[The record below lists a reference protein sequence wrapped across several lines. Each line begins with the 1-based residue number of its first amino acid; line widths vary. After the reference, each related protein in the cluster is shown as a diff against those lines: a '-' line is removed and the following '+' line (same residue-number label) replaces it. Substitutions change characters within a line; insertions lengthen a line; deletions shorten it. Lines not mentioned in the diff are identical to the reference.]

1 MNGDFDDTM
10 RDNTIDAFFA
20 LVRAGLFPVH
30 GEGVMV
36 HDSLFKDVDWN
47 EVYQMAQEQSVQ
59 GLLLQGI
66 ETVQGSWLKVHGSP
80 LVPKVLL
87 LQWIG
92 EVQIIEQRNK
102 AMNQFIADLV
112 AKMREADIYTLL
124 VKGQGIAQC
133 YEKPLWRTP
142 GDIDFFLSDT
152 NYEKAKSFLK
162 PLANDG
168 KPERL
173 YSKEIGFYVNSW
185 LIELHGTL
193 HTGLST
199 RVDKSIDAVQRDVF
213 YAGNVRSWYNGNTQV
228 FLPAADEDVFLVFT
242 HFVKHFY
249 KEGGVTLRQMC
260 DWCRL
265 LYRYRGE
272 LDLRILE
279 SRIKRAGLLSEWK
292 VFGALAVEY
301 LGMPIEAMPL
311 LDVRSEKEDGRCEI
325 DAELRKKAEQIVI
338 FILKGGRW
346 QRFKDTFRV
355 GSIFPLNTLRFLP
368 GIILGVNWLKIKE
381 RIFKS

>member
-1 MNGDFDDTM
+1 M
-10 RDNTIDAFFA
+10 RKDNTIEAFFA
-20 LVRAGLFPVH
+20 LVRAGLWETEVQLTSY
-30 GEGVMV
+30 GE
-36 HDSLFKDVDWN
+36 VD
-47 EVYQMAQEQSVQ
+47 YDDILRLAQEQAVV
-59 GLLLQGI
+59 GLVAAGFEHVI
-66 ETVQGSWLKVHGSP
+66 DVKVP
-80 LVPKVLL
+80 Q
-87 LQWIG
+87 QWALPFAGQTI
-92 EVQIIEQRNK
+92 QLEQRNK

-112 AKMREADIYTLL
+112 SEMRNADIYTLL
-124 VKGQGIAQC
+124 VKGQGIAEC
-133 YEKPLWRTP
+133 YERPQWRTS
-142 GDIDFFLSDT
+142 GDIDFFLSDS

-265 LYRYRGE
+265 LWTYKNSLNYRV
-272 LDLRILE
+272 LE
-279 SRIKRAGLLSEWK
+279 TWIRKAGLLSEWK
-292 VFGALAVEY
+292 AFSALVVEY
-301 LGMPIEAMPL
+301 LGMPVEAMPFY
-311 LDVRSEKEDGRCEI
+311 SEDKKWS
-325 DAELRKKAEQIVI
+325 KKAEKIVA
-338 FILKGGRW
+338 FILKGGKW
-346 QRFKDTFRV
+346 QRFKDTIKV
-355 GSIFPLNTLRFLP
+355 GAIFPMNTIRFLP
-368 GIILGVNWLKIKE
+368 GIILSVNWLKIKE
-381 RIFKS
+381 RIFKR

>member
-1 MNGDFDDTM
+1 M
-10 RDNTIDAFFA
+10 RKDNTIEAFFA
-20 LVRAGLFPVH
+20 LVRAGLWETEVQLTSY
-30 GEGVMV
+30 GE
-36 HDSLFKDVDWN
+36 VD
-47 EVYQMAQEQSVQ
+47 YADILRLAQEQAVVGVVAAGFEHVIDVKVPQ
-59 GLLLQGI
+59 QWALQFAGQTI
-66 ETVQGSWLKVHGSP
+66 QL
-80 LVPKVLL
+80 
-87 LQWIG
+87 
-92 EVQIIEQRNK
+92 EQRNK

-112 AKMREADIYTLL
+112 SEMRNADIYTLL
-124 VKGQGIAQC
+124 VKGQGIAEC
-133 YEKPLWRTP
+133 YERPQWRIS
-142 GDIDFFLSDT
+142 GDIDFFLSDS

-265 LYRYRGE
+265 LWTYKNSLNYRVLE
-272 LDLRILE
+272 NRI
-279 SRIKRAGLLSEWK
+279 RKAGLHSEWK
-292 VFGALAVEY
+292 AFGALAVEY
-301 LGMPIEAMPL
+301 LGMPVEAML
-311 LDVRSEKEDGRCEI
+311 LYSEDKKWS
-325 DAELRKKAEQIVI
+325 KKAEKIVA
-338 FILKGGRW
+338 FILKGGKW
-346 QRFKDTFRV
+346 QRFKDTIKV
-355 GSIFPLNTLRFLP
+355 GAIFPMNTIRFLP
-368 GIILGVNWLKIKE
+368 GIILSVNWLKIKE
-381 RIFKS
+381 RIIKS

>member
-1 MNGDFDDTM
+1 M
-10 RDNTIDAFFA
+10 RKDNTIEAFFA
-20 LVRAGLFPVH
+20 LVRAGLWETEVQLTSY
-30 GEGVMV
+30 GE
-36 HDSLFKDVDWN
+36 VD
-47 EVYQMAQEQSVQ
+47 YADILRLAQEQTVV
-59 GLLLQGI
+59 GLVAAGFEHVIDVKVPQQWALQFAGQTI
-66 ETVQGSWLKVHGSP
+66 QL
-80 LVPKVLL
+80 
-87 LQWIG
+87 
-92 EVQIIEQRNK
+92 EQRNK

-112 AKMREADIYTLL
+112 SEMRNADIYTLL
-124 VKGQGIAQC
+124 VKGQGIAEC
-133 YEKPLWRTP
+133 YERPQWRAS
-142 GDIDFFLSDT
+142 GDIDFFLSDS

-272 LDLRILE
+272 LNLRILE
-279 SRIKRAGLLSEWK
+279 SRIKRAGLMSEWNA
-292 VFGALAVEY
+292 FGTLAVEY
-301 LGMPIEAMPL
+301 IGMPIEDMPFY
-311 LDVRSEKEDGRCEI
+311 SEEKKWS
-325 DAELRKKAEQIVI
+325 KKAEKIVA
-338 FILKGGRW
+338 FILKGGKW

-368 GIILGVNWLKIKE
+368 GIIFGVNWLKIKE
-381 RIFKS
+381 RIFKR

>member
-1 MNGDFDDTM
+1 M
-10 RDNTIDAFFA
+10 RKDNTIEAFFA
-20 LVRAGLFPVH
+20 LVRAGLWETEVQLTSY
-30 GEGVMV
+30 GE
-36 HDSLFKDVDWN
+36 VD
-47 EVYQMAQEQSVQ
+47 YADILRLAQEQAVV
-59 GLLLQGI
+59 GLVAAGFEHVIDVEVPQQWALQFAGQTI
-66 ETVQGSWLKVHGSP
+66 QL
-80 LVPKVLL
+80 
-87 LQWIG
+87 
-92 EVQIIEQRNK
+92 EQRNK

-112 AKMREADIYTLL
+112 SEMRNADIYTLL
-124 VKGQGIAQC
+124 VKGQGIAEC
-133 YEKPLWRTP
+133 YERPQWRIS
-142 GDIDFFLSDT
+142 GNLDFFLSDS

-193 HTGLST
+193 HTGIST

-279 SRIKRAGLLSEWK
+279 SRIKSAGLMSEWK
-292 VFGALAVEY
+292 AFGALAVEY
-301 LGMPIEAMPL
+301 LGMPVEAML
-311 LDVRSEKEDGRCEI
+311 LYSEDKKWS
-325 DAELRKKAEQIVI
+325 KKAEKIEA
-338 FILKGGRW
+338 FILKGRKW

-355 GSIFPLNTLRFLP
+355 GSIFPLNTFRFLP

-381 RIFKS
+381 RIIKP

>member
-1 MNGDFDDTM
+1 M
-10 RDNTIDAFFA
+10 RDNTIEAFFT
-20 LVRAGLFPVH
+20 LVRAGLFPAQ
-30 GEGVMV
+30 GEGNPKIRI
-36 HDSLFKDVDWN
+36 DGTTEWN
-47 EVYQMAQEQSVQ
+47 EVFQLAQEQSVQ

-66 ETVQGSWLKVHGSP
+66 ENMKANGVEPS
-80 LVPKVLL
+80 VPKVML

-112 AKMREADIYTLL
+112 AKMRESDIYTLL
-124 VKGQGIAQC
+124 VKGQGVAQC
-133 YEKPLWRTP
+133 YEKPQWRTP

-213 YAGNVRSWYNGNTQV
+213 YVGNVRSWYNGNTQV
-228 FLPAADEDVFLVFT
+228 FLPAADEDVFFVFT

-265 LYRYRGE
+265 VYRYCEE

-279 SRIKRAGLLSEWK
+279 SRITRAGLMSEWK
-292 VFGALAVEY
+292 AFGALAVDY
-301 LGMPIEAMPL
+301 LGMPVEAL
-311 LDVRSEKEDGRCEI
+311 QLYSEDKKWS
-325 DAELRKKAEQIVI
+325 KKAERIVA
-338 FILKGGRW
+338 FIIKEGKW
-346 QRFKDTFRV
+346 HRFKDTFRV

-381 RIFKS
+381 RIFKR

>member
-1 MNGDFDDTM
+1 M
-10 RDNTIDAFFA
+10 RDNTIEAFFA
-20 LVRAGLFPVH
+20 LVRGGLWETEVQLASY
-30 GEGVMV
+30 GE
-36 HDSLFKDVDWN
+36 VDYA
-47 EVYQMAQEQSVQ
+47 EIMRLAQEQAIV
-59 GLLLQGI
+59 GLVAAGLEHVTDVKVPQVWALQFAGQTI
-66 ETVQGSWLKVHGSP
+66 QL
-80 LVPKVLL
+80 
-87 LQWIG
+87 
-92 EVQIIEQRNK
+92 EQRNK

-112 AKMREADIYTLL
+112 AKMRDADIYTLL

-133 YEKPLWRTP
+133 YERPQWRAS
-142 GDIDFFLSDT
+142 GDIDFFLSNT

-199 RVDKSIDAVQRDVF
+199 RVDRSIDAVQRNVF
-213 YAGNVRSWYNGNTQV
+213 YAGNVRSWHNGNTRV
-228 FLPAADEDVFLVFT
+228 FLPAANEDVFLVFT

-279 SRIKRAGLLSEWK
+279 SRIKRAGLMSEWK
-292 VFGALAVEY
+292 AFGALAVDY
-301 LGMPIEAMPL
+301 LGMPVEAML
-311 LDVRSEKEDGRCEI
+311 LYSEDKKWS
-325 DAELRKKAEQIVI
+325 KKAERIVA
-338 FILKGGRW
+338 FILKGGKW
-346 QRFKDTFRV
+346 HRFKDTFRV
-355 GSIFPLNTLRFLP
+355 GPIFPLNTLRFLP
-368 GIILGVNWLKIKE
+368 GIILSVNWLKIKE
-381 RIFKS
+381 RIFKR

>member
-1 MNGDFDDTM
+1 M
-10 RDNTIDAFFA
+10 RKDNTIVAFFA
-20 LVRAGLFPVH
+20 LVRAGLWGEADANLNLNANDNLF
-30 GEGVMV
+30 EGVEW
-36 HDSLFKDVDWN
+36 DKI
-47 EVYQMAQEQSVQ
+47 YQLAQEQSVQ
-59 GLLLQGI
+59 GLVLAGLEQYKNI
-66 ETVQGSWLKVHGSP
+66 NVNLDVN
-80 LVPKVLL
+80 PKLL

-92 EVQIIEQRNK
+92 EVQLIEQRNK

-112 AKMREADIYTLL
+112 AKIRGADIYTLL
-124 VKGQGIAQC
+124 VKGQGIAEC
-133 YEKPLWRTP
+133 YERPQWRTS
-142 GDIDFFLSDT
+142 GDIDFFLNVSD
-152 NYEKAKSFLK
+152 YEKAKSFLK

-213 YAGNVRSWYNGNTQV
+213 YAGNVRSWYNGNTEIL
-228 FLPAADEDVFLVFT
+228 LPAADEDVFLVFT

-265 LYRYRGE
+265 FYRYRGE

-279 SRIKRAGLLSEWK
+279 SRIRRAGLLSEWK
-292 VFGALAVEY
+292 AFGALAVEY
-301 LGMPIEAMPL
+301 LGMPVEAML
-311 LDVRSEKEDGRCEI
+311 LYSEDKKWS
-325 DAELRKKAEQIVI
+325 KKAEKIVA
-338 FILKGGRW
+338 FILKGGKW

-381 RIFKS
+381 RIFKH

>member
-1 MNGDFDDTM
+1 MRPLGNKLQSRVNDDFDDTM
-10 RDNTIDAFFA
+10 RDNTIEAFFA
-20 LVRAGLFPVH
+20 LLRAGLW
-30 GEGVMV
+30 
-36 HDSLFKDVDWN
+36 SDVNQEIRIDGTTDWN
-47 EVYQMAQEQSVQ
+47 EVYQLAQEQSVQ
-59 GLLLQGI
+59 GLVLQGI
-66 ETVQGSWLKVHGSP
+66 ETAQGSWLKVHGLP
-80 LVPKVLL
+80 LVPKILL

-92 EVQIIEQRNK
+92 EVQVIEQRNK
-102 AMNQFIADLV
+102 EMNLFIAELLESMR
-112 AKMREADIYTLL
+112 KMGIYTLL

-133 YEKPLWRTP
+133 YEKPQWRTP

-279 SRIKRAGLLSEWK
+279 SRIKRAGLMSEWK
-292 VFGALAVEY
+292 AFGELAVNY
-301 LGMPIEAMPL
+301 LGMPMEAMPL
-311 LDVRSEKEDGRCEI
+311 YSKDEKWSR
-325 DAELRKKAEQIVI
+325 KAEKIVD
-338 FILKGGRW
+338 FILKGGEWRKF
-346 QRFKDTFRV
+346 QDTYRV
-355 GSIFPLNTLRFLP
+355 GQIFPMSTLRFLP
-368 GIILGVNWLKIKE
+368 GIILNVNWLKIKE
-381 RIFKS
+381 RVFKR

>member
-1 MNGDFDDTM
+1 M
-10 RDNTIDAFFA
+10 RKDNTIEAFFA
-20 LVRAGLFPVH
+20 LVRAGLWETEVQLTSY
-30 GEGVMV
+30 GE
-36 HDSLFKDVDWN
+36 VDYAN
-47 EVYQMAQEQSVQ
+47 ILRLAQEQAVV
-59 GLLLQGI
+59 GLIAAGFEHVIDVKVPQQWALQFAGQTILL
-66 ETVQGSWLKVHGSP
+66 
-80 LVPKVLL
+80 
-87 LQWIG
+87 
-92 EVQIIEQRNK
+92 EQRNK

-112 AKMREADIYTLL
+112 SEMRNADIYTLL
-124 VKGQGIAQC
+124 VKGQGIAEC
-133 YEKPLWRTP
+133 YERPQWRIS
-142 GDIDFFLSDT
+142 GDIDFFLSDS

-228 FLPAADEDVFLVFT
+228 FLPAADEDAFLVFT

-279 SRIKRAGLLSEWK
+279 SRIKRAGLMSEWK
-292 VFGALAVEY
+292 AFGALAVEY
-301 LGMPIEAMPL
+301 LGMPVEAMPL
-311 LDVRSEKEDGRCEI
+311 FDLNADLDLNK
-325 DAELRKKAEQIVI
+325 KKAEKILT
-338 FILKGGRW
+338 FILKGGEWR
-346 QRFKDTFRV
+346 RFKDTVAV
-355 GSIFPLNTLRFLP
+355 GRIFPLNTLRFAP
-368 GIILGVNWLKIKE
+368 GILFSVTWLKVKE
-381 RIFKS
+381 RCFKH

>member
-1 MNGDFDDTM
+1 M
-10 RDNTIDAFFA
+10 RKDNTIEAFFA
-20 LVRAGLFPVH
+20 LVRAGLWETEVQLTSY
-30 GEGVMV
+30 GE
-36 HDSLFKDVDWN
+36 VDYAN
-47 EVYQMAQEQSVQ
+47 ILRLAQEQAVV
-59 GLLLQGI
+59 GLVAAGFEHVIDVKVPQQWALQFVGQTI
-66 ETVQGSWLKVHGSP
+66 QL
-80 LVPKVLL
+80 
-87 LQWIG
+87 
-92 EVQIIEQRNK
+92 EQRNK

-112 AKMREADIYTLL
+112 SEMRNADIYTLL
-124 VKGQGIAQC
+124 VKGQGVAEC
-133 YEKPLWRTP
+133 YERPQWRIS
-142 GDIDFFLSDT
+142 GDIDFFLSDS

-213 YAGNVRSWYNGNTQV
+213 YAGNVRSWYNCNTQV

-249 KEGGVTLRQMC
+249 KEGGVSLRQMC

-265 LYRYRGE
+265 LYTYRESLNYGL
-272 LDLRILE
+272 LD
-279 SRIKRAGLLSEWK
+279 SRIKRAGLMSEWK
-292 VFGALAVEY
+292 AFGTLAVEY
-301 LGMPIEAMPL
+301 MGMPVEAMPFY
-311 LDVRSEKEDGRCEI
+311 SEEKKWS
-325 DAELRKKAEQIVI
+325 KKAEKIVA
-338 FILKGGRW
+338 FILKGGKW

-381 RIFKS
+381 RIFKR

>member
-1 MNGDFDDTM
+1 M
-10 RDNTIDAFFA
+10 RDNTIEAFFA
-20 LVRAGLFPVH
+20 LVRAGLWGEADANLNH
-30 GEGVMV
+30 NANDNLLEGVEWEKIYK
-36 HDSLFKDVDWN
+36 L
-47 EVYQMAQEQSVQ
+47 AQEQSVQ
-59 GLLLQGI
+59 GLVLAGL
-66 ETVQGSWLKVHGSP
+66 EYSDLKP
-80 LVPKVLL
+80 PKELL

-102 AMNQFIADLV
+102 TMNQFIAYLV
-112 AKMREADIYTLL
+112 TKMRETDIYTLL
-124 VKGQGIAQC
+124 VKGQGIAEC
-133 YEKPLWRTP
+133 YERPQWRVS
-142 GDIDFFLSDT
+142 GDIDFFLSDS

-199 RVDKSIDAVQRDVF
+199 KVDKSIDAVQRDVF

-265 LYRYRGE
+265 LWTYKNSLNYRV
-272 LDLRILE
+272 LE
-279 SRIKRAGLLSEWK
+279 TLIRKAGLLSEWK
-292 VFGALAVEY
+292 AFSALVVEY
-301 LGMPIEAMPL
+301 LGMPVEAMPFY
-311 LDVRSEKEDGRCEI
+311 SEDKKWS
-325 DAELRKKAEQIVI
+325 KKAEKIVA
-338 FILKGGRW
+338 FILKGGKW

-355 GSIFPLNTLRFLP
+355 GSIFPLNTLKFMP

-381 RIFKS
+381 RIFKR

>member
-1 MNGDFDDTM
+1 MSTN
-10 RDNTIDAFFA
+10 RNESSREAFFA
-20 LVRAGLFPVH
+20 LIRAGLWSDGNPEIRID
-30 GEGVMV
+30 GTT
-36 HDSLFKDVDWN
+36 DWN
-47 EVYQMAQEQSVQ
+47 EVYQLAQEQSVQ
-59 GLLLQGI
+59 GLVLAGLEQYKNLN
-66 ETVQGSWLKVHGSP
+66 VNFDVNQK
-80 LVPKVLL
+80 LL

-92 EVQIIEQRNK
+92 EVQLIEQRNK
-102 AMNQFIADLV
+102 EMNLFIAELLESMR
-112 AKMREADIYTLL
+112 KMGIYTLL

-133 YEKPLWRTP
+133 YERPRWRTS

-213 YAGNVRSWYNGNTQV
+213 YAGNVRSWYNGNTQI

-242 HFVKHFY
+242 HFIKHFY

-292 VFGALAVEY
+292 AFGALAVEY
-301 LGMPIEAMPL
+301 LGMPVEAML
-311 LDVRSEKEDGRCEI
+311 LYSEDKKWS
-325 DAELRKKAEQIVI
+325 KKAEKIVD
-338 FILKGGRW
+338 FILKGGEWRKF
-346 QRFKDTFRV
+346 QDTYRV
-355 GSIFPLNTLRFLP
+355 GRIFPMSTLRFLP
-368 GIILGVNWLKIKE
+368 GIILNVNWLKIKE
-381 RIFKS
+381 RVFKR

>member
-1 MNGDFDDTM
+1 M
-10 RDNTIDAFFA
+10 RKDNTIEAFFA
-20 LVRAGLFPVH
+20 LVRAGLWETEVQLTSY
-30 GEGVMV
+30 GE
-36 HDSLFKDVDWN
+36 VD
-47 EVYQMAQEQSVQ
+47 YADILRLAQEQAVVGLVAAGLEHVIDVKVQ
-59 GLLLQGI
+59 QQWALQFAGQTI
-66 ETVQGSWLKVHGSP
+66 RL
-80 LVPKVLL
+80 
-87 LQWIG
+87 
-92 EVQIIEQRNK
+92 EQRNK

-112 AKMREADIYTLL
+112 SEMRNADIYTLL
-124 VKGQGIAQC
+124 VKGQGIAEC
-133 YEKPLWRTP
+133 YKRPQWRIS
-142 GDIDFFLSDT
+142 GDIDFFLSDS

-173 YSKEIGFYVNSW
+173 YSKEICFYVNSW

-213 YAGNVRSWYNGNTQV
+213 YAGNVRSWLNGNTQV

-265 LYRYRGE
+265 LWTFRSD
-272 LDLRILE
+272 LDLRVLE
-279 SRIKRAGLLSEWK
+279 TRIRKAGLQAEWRAFAK
-292 VFGALAVEY
+292 LAVDY
-301 LGMPIEAMPL
+301 MGMPVEAMPFY
-311 LDVRSEKEDGRCEI
+311 SEDKKWS
-325 DAELRKKAEQIVI
+325 KKAEKIVA
-338 FILKGGRW
+338 FILKGGKW

-355 GSIFPLNTLRFLP
+355 GSIFPLNTFRFLP
-368 GIILGVNWLKIKE
+368 GIILGVNCLKIKE
-381 RIFKS
+381 RIFKH

>member
-1 MNGDFDDTM
+1 M
-10 RDNTIDAFFA
+10 RKDNTIGAFFA
-20 LVRAGLFPVH
+20 LIRAGLFPVH
-30 GEGVMV
+30 GEG
-36 HDSLFKDVDWN
+36 FKALGQAKRQSRANESMFRDVEW
-47 EVYQMAQEQSVQ
+47 EKVYQLAQEQSVQ

-66 ETVQGSWLKVHGSP
+66 ENLKANGIELS
-80 LVPKVLL
+80 VPKIML

-133 YEKPLWRTP
+133 YEKPQWRTP

-162 PLANDG
+162 PLAN
-168 KPERL
+168 E
-173 YSKEIGFYVNSW
+173 
-185 LIELHGTL
+185 
-193 HTGLST
+193 
-199 RVDKSIDAVQRDVF
+199 
-213 YAGNVRSWYNGNTQV
+213 WYNGNTQV

-249 KEGGVTLRQMC
+249 KEGGVTLRQIC

-265 LYRYRGE
+265 LWTYKDSLNHRVLE
-272 LDLRILE
+272 TRI
-279 SRIKRAGLLSEWK
+279 RKAGLMSEWK
-292 VFGALAVEY
+292 AFGALAVEY

-311 LDVRSEKEDGRCEI
+311 LDVRSENEDGRCEI

-355 GSIFPLNTLRFLP
+355 GSIFPLNTFRFLP
-368 GIILGVNWLKIKE
+368 GILFSVNWLKIKE
-381 RIFKS
+381 RIFKR

>member
-1 MNGDFDDTM
+1 M
-10 RDNTIDAFFA
+10 RKDNTIEAFFA
-20 LVRAGLFPVH
+20 LVRAGLWETEVQLTSY
-30 GEGVMV
+30 GE
-36 HDSLFKDVDWN
+36 VD
-47 EVYQMAQEQSVQ
+47 YADILRLAQEQAVV
-59 GLLLQGI
+59 GLVAAGFEHVIDVKVPQQWALQFAGQTI
-66 ETVQGSWLKVHGSP
+66 QL
-80 LVPKVLL
+80 
-87 LQWIG
+87 
-92 EVQIIEQRNK
+92 EQRNK

-112 AKMREADIYTLL
+112 SEMRNADIYTLL
-124 VKGQGIAQC
+124 VKGQGIAEC
-133 YEKPLWRTP
+133 YERPQWRYS
-142 GDIDFFLSDT
+142 GDIDFFLSDS

-168 KPERL
+168 KSERL

-193 HTGLST
+193 HTGLSA

-279 SRIKRAGLLSEWK
+279 SRIKRAGLMSEWK
-292 VFGALAVEY
+292 AFGTLAVEY
-301 LGMPIEAMPL
+301 MGMPVEAMPFY
-311 LDVRSEKEDGRCEI
+311 SENKKWS
-325 DAELRKKAEQIVI
+325 KKAEKIVA
-338 FILKGGRW
+338 FILKGGKW

-381 RIFKS
+381 RIFKR

>member
-1 MNGDFDDTM
+1 M
-10 RDNTIDAFFA
+10 RKDNTIEAFFA
-20 LVRAGLFPVH
+20 LVRAGLWETEVQLTSYR
-30 GEGVMV
+30 E
-36 HDSLFKDVDWN
+36 VD
-47 EVYQMAQEQSVQ
+47 YDDILRLAQEQAVV
-59 GLLLQGI
+59 GLVAAGFEHVIDMKVPQQWALQFAGQTI
-66 ETVQGSWLKVHGSP
+66 QLEK
-80 LVPKVLL
+80 
-87 LQWIG
+87 
-92 EVQIIEQRNK
+92 RNK

-112 AKMREADIYTLL
+112 SEMRNADIYTLL
-124 VKGQGIAQC
+124 VKGQGIAEC
-133 YEKPLWRTP
+133 YERPQWRTS
-142 GDIDFFLSDT
+142 GDIDFFLSDS

-265 LYRYRGE
+265 LWTYKNSLNYRVLE
-272 LDLRILE
+272 TRI
-279 SRIKRAGLLSEWK
+279 RKAGLPPEWK
-292 VFGALAVEY
+292 AFSALVVEY
-301 LGMPIEAMPL
+301 LGMPVEAMPFY
-311 LDVRSEKEDGRCEI
+311 SEDKKW
-325 DAELRKKAEQIVI
+325 RKKAEKIVA
-338 FILKGGRW
+338 FILKGGKW
-346 QRFKDTFRV
+346 QRFKDTIKV
-355 GSIFPLNTLRFLP
+355 GAIFPMNTIRFLP
-368 GIILGVNWLKIKE
+368 GIILSVNWLKIKE
-381 RIFKS
+381 RIFKR

>member
-1 MNGDFDDTM
+1 M
-10 RDNTIDAFFA
+10 RKDNTIEAFFA
-20 LVRAGLFPVH
+20 LVRVGLWETDVQLASY
-30 GEGVMV
+30 GE
-36 HDSLFKDVDWN
+36 VD
-47 EVYQMAQEQSVQ
+47 YADILRLAQEQAVV
-59 GLLLQGI
+59 GLVAAGFEHVIDVKVPQQWALQFAGQTI
-66 ETVQGSWLKVHGSP
+66 QL
-80 LVPKVLL
+80 
-87 LQWIG
+87 
-92 EVQIIEQRNK
+92 EQRNK
-102 AMNQFIADLV
+102 AMNQFITDLV
-112 AKMREADIYTLL
+112 SEMRDADIYTLL
-124 VKGQGIAQC
+124 VKGQGIAEC
-133 YEKPLWRTP
+133 YERPQWRIS
-142 GDIDFFLSDT
+142 GDIDFFLSDS

-265 LYRYRGE
+265 LWTFRSD
-272 LDLRILE
+272 LDLRVLE
-279 SRIKRAGLLSEWK
+279 TRIRKAGLQAEWRAFAK
-292 VFGALAVEY
+292 LAVDY
-301 LGMPIEAMPL
+301 MGMPVEAMPFY
-311 LDVRSEKEDGRCEI
+311 SEDKKWS
-325 DAELRKKAEQIVI
+325 KKAEKIVA
-338 FILKGGRW
+338 FILKGGKW

-368 GIILGVNWLKIKE
+368 GILLSVNWLKIKE
-381 RIFKS
+381 RIFKR

>member
-1 MNGDFDDTM
+1 MSN
-10 RDNTIDAFFA
+10 NQQAFLE
-20 LVRAGLFPVH
+20 LVRAGLWSGRNLEVRID
-30 GEGVMV
+30 GTT
-36 HDSLFKDVDWN
+36 DWN
-47 EVYQMAQEQSVQ
+47 EVYRLATEQSVQ
-59 GLLLQGI
+59 GLVLAGLEPSDI
-66 ETVQGSWLKVHGSP
+66 KP
-80 LVPKVLL
+80 PKELL

-92 EVQIIEQRNK
+92 EVQMIEQRNK
-102 AMNQFIADLV
+102 SMNLFIAGLI
-112 AKMREADIYTLL
+112 AKLQEADIYTLL
-124 VKGQGIAQC
+124 VKGQGIAEC
-133 YEKPLWRTP
+133 YERPQWRIS
-142 GDIDFFLSDT
+142 GDIDFFLSDS

-173 YSKEIGFYVNSW
+173 YSKEIGFYVDSW

-249 KEGGVTLRQMC
+249 KGGGVTVRQMC

-265 LYRYRGE
+265 LYTYRESLNYG
-272 LDLRILE
+272 LLE
-279 SRIKRAGLLSEWK
+279 SRIKRAGLMSEWK
-292 VFGALAVEY
+292 AFGALAVEY
-301 LGMPIEAMPL
+301 LGMPVEAMPL
-311 LDVRSEKEDGRCEI
+311 YSKNEKWSR
-325 DAELRKKAEQIVI
+325 KAEKIVD
-338 FILKGGRW
+338 FILKGDQW

-381 RIFKS
+381 RIIKL

>member
-1 MNGDFDDTM
+1 M
-10 RDNTIDAFFA
+10 RKDSVRSFFELIRTGLWSDVKSDIRID
-20 LVRAGLFPVH
+20 GTT
-30 GEGVMV
+30 
-36 HDSLFKDVDWN
+36 DWN
-47 EVYQMAQEQSVQ
+47 EVYQLAQEQSVQ
-59 GLLLQGI
+59 GIVLQGI
-66 ETVQGSWLKVHGSP
+66 EWLKNHNNKLNVNIP
-80 LVPKVLL
+80 QVLL
-87 LQWIG
+87 LNWIG

-102 AMNQFIADLV
+102 AMNLFIADLV
-112 AKMREADIYTLL
+112 TKMREADIYTLL

-133 YEKPLWRTP
+133 YERPQWRTS

-213 YAGNVRSWYNGNTQV
+213 YAGNVRSWHNGNTQV

-265 LYRYRGE
+265 LWTYKNSLNYRLLE
-272 LDLRILE
+272 ARI
-279 SRIKRAGLLSEWK
+279 RKAGLMSEWK
-292 VFGALAVEY
+292 AFGALAVDY
-301 LGMPIEAMPL
+301 LGMPVVAMPL
-311 LDVRSEKEDGRCEI
+311 YSKDKKWS
-325 DAELRKKAEQIVI
+325 KKAEKIVA
-338 FILKGGRW
+338 FILKGDKW
-346 QRFKDTFRV
+346 HRFKDTYKV
-355 GSIFPLNTLRFLP
+355 GTIFPLSTLRFLP
-368 GIILGVNWLKIKE
+368 GILLSVNWLKIKE
-381 RIFKS
+381 RLFKS

>member
-1 MNGDFDDTM
+1 M
-10 RDNTIDAFFA
+10 RDNTTDTFFA

-30 GEGVMV
+30 CEGNS
-36 HDSLFKDVDWN
+36 DIRIDGTTDWN
-47 EVYQMAQEQSVQ
+47 YIYQLAQEQSVQ

-66 ETVQGSWLKVHGSP
+66 EELKTRGIE
-80 LVPKVLL
+80 LCVPKVLL

-102 AMNQFIADLV
+102 AMNQFV
-112 AKMREADIYTLL
+112 AELLEKMRAADIYAIL
-124 VKGQGIAQC
+124 VKGQGVAQC
-133 YEKPLWRTP
+133 YEKPQWRTP

-173 YSKEIGFYVNSW
+173 YSKEIGFNVNSW

-199 RVDKSIDAVQRDVF
+199 RVDKSIDAVQSDIF
-213 YAGNVRSWYNGNTQV
+213 NAGNVRSWYNGNTQV
-228 FLPAADEDVFLVFT
+228 SLPAADEDVFLVFT

-265 LYRYRGE
+265 LWAYKDSLNHRV
-272 LDLRILE
+272 LE
-279 SRIKRAGLLSEWK
+279 SRIRKSGLMTEWK
-292 VFGALAVEY
+292 AFGVLTVEY
-301 LGMPIEAMPL
+301 LGMSIEAVPL
-311 LDVRSEKEDGRCEI
+311 LNANDDLNANLK
-325 DAELRKKAEQIVI
+325 KKAEKIVA
-338 FILKGGRW
+338 FILKGGKW
-346 QRFKDTFRV
+346 HRFKDTYKV
-355 GSIFPLNTLRFLP
+355 GTIFPLNTLRFLP
-368 GIILGVNWLKIKE
+368 GIIFSVNWLKIKE
-381 RIFKS
+381 RVFKW

>member
-1 MNGDFDDTM
+1 M
-10 RDNTIDAFFA
+10 RKDNTIEAFFA
-20 LVRAGLFPVH
+20 LVRAGLWETEVQLTSYR
-30 GEGVMV
+30 E
-36 HDSLFKDVDWN
+36 VD
-47 EVYQMAQEQSVQ
+47 YDDILRLAQEQAVV
-59 GLLLQGI
+59 GLVAAGFEHVIDMKVPQQWALQFAGQTI
-66 ETVQGSWLKVHGSP
+66 QL
-80 LVPKVLL
+80 
-87 LQWIG
+87 
-92 EVQIIEQRNK
+92 EQRNK

-112 AKMREADIYTLL
+112 SEMRNADIYTLL
-124 VKGQGIAQC
+124 VKGQGIAEC
-133 YEKPLWRTP
+133 YERPQWRTS
-142 GDIDFFLSDT
+142 GDIDFFLSDS

-265 LYRYRGE
+265 LWTYKNSLNYRVLE
-272 LDLRILE
+272 TRI
-279 SRIKRAGLLSEWK
+279 RKAGLPSEWK
-292 VFGALAVEY
+292 AFSALVVEY
-301 LGMPIEAMPL
+301 LGMPVEAMPFY
-311 LDVRSEKEDGRCEI
+311 SEDKKW
-325 DAELRKKAEQIVI
+325 RKKAEKIVA
-338 FILKGGRW
+338 FILKGGKW
-346 QRFKDTFRV
+346 QRFKDTIKV
-355 GSIFPLNTLRFLP
+355 GAIFPMNTIRFLP
-368 GIILGVNWLKIKE
+368 GIILSVNWLKIKE
-381 RIFKS
+381 RIFKR

>member
-1 MNGDFDDTM
+1 M
-10 RDNTIDAFFA
+10 RDNTTDTFFA
-20 LVRAGLFPVH
+20 LVRAGLWEGQRPVSSSKFQ
-30 GEGVMV
+30 VP
-36 HDSLFKDVDWN
+36 SDVEW
-47 EVYQMAQEQSVQ
+47 EKVYQLAQEQSVQ
-59 GLLLQGI
+59 GFVLQGI
-66 ETVQGSWLKVHGSP
+66 EWFKNHNLNVLETSGTSERARVDLDINQK
-80 LVPKVLL
+80 LL

-102 AMNQFIADLV
+102 AMNQFLADLV

-124 VKGQGIAQC
+124 VKGQGIAEC
-133 YEKPLWRTP
+133 YEKPQWRTP

-152 NYEKAKSFLK
+152 NYERAKSFLK

-279 SRIKRAGLLSEWK
+279 SRIKRAGLMSEWK
-292 VFGALAVEY
+292 AFGALAVEY
-301 LGMPIEAMPL
+301 LGMPVEAML
-311 LDVRSEKEDGRCEI
+311 LYSEDKKWS
-325 DAELRKKAEQIVI
+325 KKAEKIVA
-338 FILKGGRW
+338 FILKGGKW
-346 QRFKDTFRV
+346 QRFKDAFRV
-355 GSIFPLNTLRFLP
+355 GSIFPLNTIRFLP
-368 GIILGVNWLKIKE
+368 GILFSVNWLKIKE